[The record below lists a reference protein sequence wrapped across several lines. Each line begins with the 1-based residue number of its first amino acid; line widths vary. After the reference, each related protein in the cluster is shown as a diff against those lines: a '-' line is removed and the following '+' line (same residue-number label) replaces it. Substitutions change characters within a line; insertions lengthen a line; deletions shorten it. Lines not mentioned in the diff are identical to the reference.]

1 MQIYS
6 KLAETYRWIFVLKET
21 FFVKTPKLLI
31 TVMRKN
37 GINYTLK
44 RAKNTC
50 IKEFKTVRESY
61 KSVTI

>member
-21 FFVKTPKLLI
+21 FFVKTPKLRI
-31 TVMRKN
+31 TVMWKN

-50 IKEFKTVRESY
+50 IKEIKTA
-61 KSVTI
+61 